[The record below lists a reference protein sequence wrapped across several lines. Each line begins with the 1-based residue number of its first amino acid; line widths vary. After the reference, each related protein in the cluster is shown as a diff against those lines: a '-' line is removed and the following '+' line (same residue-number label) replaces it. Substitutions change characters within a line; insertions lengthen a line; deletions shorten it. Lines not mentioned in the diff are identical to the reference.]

1 LIAFPFLIISVFQRQ
16 TEIDMP
22 DSHFTAASNSH
33 DEPEQNEEHGRDE
46 NNQSWRLNIE
56 INPDVLDQ
64 ARNISQDDI
73 NTLTNTIRQLYN
85 QIGVVYFVSL
95 SLIWSLYLYNF

>member
-1 LIAFPFLIISVFQRQ
+1 
-16 TEIDMP
+16 MP

-95 SLIWSLYLYNF
+95 SLIWSLYLCNF